1 MPFSANH
8 DAIKRHFLSLN
19 PTSIRHP
26 TNKITGRSKG
36 YAFLEFAGYDRLKT
50 CLKIY
55 HHSVFD
61 DGESPPRKIN
71 VELTYFLFNLPG
83 VSPTLNIFHRAGGG
97 GSSSVRKSK
106 LRAKNEKLNQE
117 RIKRTEGEKG
127 AQNVEIPD
135 IAEAYMIHPSRRSMI
150 VNLK

>member
-1 MPFSANH
+1 ML
-8 DAIKRHFLSLN
+8 I
-19 PTSIRHP
+19 
-26 TNKITGRSKG
+26 
-36 YAFLEFAGYDRLKT
+36 
-50 CLKIY
+50 
-55 HHSVFD
+55 
-61 DGESPPRKIN
+61 
-71 VELTYFLFNLPG
+71 
-83 VSPTLNIFHRAGGG
+83 IFHRAGGG